1 MAKITDIIKNIDVD
15 DLRFMMKTP
24 RLSFLGILS
33 LAMSSDSDSVWQEC
47 IVDQSR
53 YKVCDGY
60 KITLRPI
67 DCNYKI
73 KSFYQSDFNDS
84 LKNGN
89 IKQIVNHSLKK
100 AETKND

>member
-1 MAKITDIIKNIDVD
+1 MVKIIDIIKDIDVD

-24 RLSFLGILS
+24 RLNFLGVLS
-33 LAMSSDSDSVWQEC
+33 LTISSDSDSVWQEC

-67 DCNYKI
+67 DCNYKT
-73 KSFYQSDFNDS
+73 KSFYLSDFNDS
-84 LKNGN
+84 LKNGD
-89 IKQIVNHSLKK
+89 IKQIVNHSSKK